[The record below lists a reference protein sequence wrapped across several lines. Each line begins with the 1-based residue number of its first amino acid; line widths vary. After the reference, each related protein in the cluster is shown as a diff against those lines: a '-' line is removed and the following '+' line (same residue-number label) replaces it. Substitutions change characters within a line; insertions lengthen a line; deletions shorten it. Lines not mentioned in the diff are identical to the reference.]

1 MANLAG
7 KFKLSYEVMG
17 SDFIQF
23 SNKLKLELL
32 VYGQVSIQVRVVYS
46 AEFKFYPV
54 QYQVSVLE

>member
-23 SNKLKLELL
+23 SNKLKLDLL
-32 VYGQVSIQVRVVYS
+32 VYGQVLSS
-46 AEFKFYPV
+46 
-54 QYQVSVLE
+54 SVTRSSWSY